1 MLGNKNKCLCEK
13 MVVFVTMMIVELVL
27 YVDARTFMMHVI
39 EYLCF

>member
-13 MVVFVTMMIVELVL
+13 TVVFVTMMIIELVL

-39 EYLCF
+39 VYLCF